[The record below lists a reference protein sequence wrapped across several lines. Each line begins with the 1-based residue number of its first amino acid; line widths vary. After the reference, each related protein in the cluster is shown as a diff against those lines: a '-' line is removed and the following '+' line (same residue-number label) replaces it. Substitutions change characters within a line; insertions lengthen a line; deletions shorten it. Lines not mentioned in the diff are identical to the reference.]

1 MVRQVNPDSDAPR
14 LAQIY
19 NHYVATDTA
28 TFEVDPVEPAT
39 MAARARSVQAAGL
52 PYLVATD
59 ALGVVGFAYAAA
71 FHERAAYRHTLTCSV
86 YVDRAAHGTGV
97 GRALY
102 TELLRRIAAVHEGPH
117 APVRAVVALIALP
130 NDASVALHESMGFV
144 KSGHLEAVGQKFG
157 RWIDVGYWQYML
169 PQG

>member
-1 MVRQVNPDSDAPR
+1 MVREVDPERDAAR
-14 LAQIY
+14 LAEIY
-19 NHYVATDTA
+19 NHYIATDTA
-28 TFEVDPVEPAT
+28 TFEVDPVESAT
-39 MAARARSVQAAGL
+39 MAARAGSVRDAGL

-97 GRALY
+97 GTALY

-130 NDASVALHESMGFV
+130 NDASVALHESLGFV

-157 RWIDVGYWQYML
+157 RWIDVGYWQYTL